1 MRCRGD
7 KTRTKL
13 VHPIS
18 HDCVSLITEE
28 ETQTNVRLTDINVVA
43 EVKAIQMAPA
53 CPKEGPNFQ
62 GMQSLE
68 YTND

>member
-18 HDCVSLITEE
+18 HDRVTL
-28 ETQTNVRLTDINVVA
+28 NGGGDLALHMLRNNVA
-43 EVKAIQMAPA
+43 EKINGSSFKLA
-53 CPKEGPNFQ
+53 
-62 GMQSLE
+62 
-68 YTND
+68 